1 MGSFIQ
7 MIIVFVLVLGA
18 MVVIHEFG
26 HFIVAKYF
34 GIRVDVFSVGF
45 GKRLWGVKKGD
56 TDYRLSLIP
65 LGGYVKMAGENLDE
79 QRTGEPYEFMSKPK
93 WQRFCVA
100 IAGPAMNILTA
111 LAIPAVM
118 AMIHHEVPA
127 YLDKPTLVRAV
138 EPNSPA
144 ERAGLQAGDLIVK
157 IDGNTDPKWRDL
169 EDIIAVNPDQ
179 ALPLT
184 IKRDGETRQV
194 SLQVGSRAFDQEKI
208 GYSGIKANDERI
220 TVKEVASGSPAETAG
235 LKEGDNIIAVNGSR
249 VEQSEYGQIEIISA
263 IRKSVDTPLTLT
275 VRRGDESVDIQA
287 TPTMTEG
294 ELRLGFTQTITGRE
308 MVNQRLSPI
317 AALRYSVDENIR
329 IIQLTKTAL
338 AQVFVGKRS
347 ARDTL
352 TGPVGIA
359 QIVGQAAQEGSG
371 QVLRLTALLSLNL
384 GIFNLLPIP
393 VLDGGLIFM
402 LLLEGL
408 LGFFGLALSLRIK
421 ERMMQVGLV
430 MLMLLMGFVI
440 FNDISKRWLRS
451 SPTTIEQPAN
461 R

>member
-7 MIIVFVLVLGA
+7 MIVVFVLVLGA

-26 HFIVAKYF
+26 HFIVAKFF

-56 TDYRLSLIP
+56 TDYRVSLIP

-111 LAIPAVM
+111 LAIPAAM
-118 AMIHHEVPA
+118 AMVHHEVPA

-157 IDGNTDPKWRDL
+157 IDGSSDPKWRDL
-169 EDIIAVNPDQ
+169 EDIVAVNPDQ
-179 ALPLT
+179 VLPVT

-194 SLQVGSRAFDQEKI
+194 SLNVGSRAFDQEKI
-208 GYSGIKANDERI
+208 GYSGLKANDERI
-220 TVKEVASGSPAETAG
+220 TVKEVAPGSPAESAG
-235 LKEGDNIIAVNGSR
+235 LKEGDNITAVNGSR

-263 IRKSVDTPLTLT
+263 IRKSVDKPLTLT
-275 VRRGDESVDIQA
+275 VRRGDATEDIQA
-287 TPTMTEG
+287 TPAMTDG
-294 ELRLGFTQTITGRE
+294 ELRLGFTQNITGRE

-451 SPTTIEQPAN
+451 SPAQIEQPAN